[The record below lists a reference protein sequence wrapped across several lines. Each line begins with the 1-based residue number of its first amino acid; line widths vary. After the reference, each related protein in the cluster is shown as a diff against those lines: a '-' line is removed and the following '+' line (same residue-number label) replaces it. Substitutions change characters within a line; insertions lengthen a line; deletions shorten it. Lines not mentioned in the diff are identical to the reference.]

1 MAKAIKPKEDFWLA
15 FDYKTSANWVL
26 GETVNQI
33 NRLLKHQ
40 KTKIQ
45 ISVDE
50 LTDPLHQ
57 GLLCK
62 KHRTMTNKYERDLNN
77 DKLSLHEEQTAEK
90 WEQIEEEVMECNDCE
105 VGTDD
110 NPITH
115 FSLIKENGN
124 G

>member
-15 FDYKTSANWVL
+15 FDYKTSADWVL

-33 NRLLKHQ
+33 NRLLKHH

-50 LTDPLHQ
+50 LTDPLHW

-62 KHRTMTNKYERDLNN
+62 KHRTIKNKYERDLNN

-90 WEQIEEEVMECNDCE
+90 WEQIEEEVMECDDC
-105 VGTDD
+105 VIGTDD
-110 NPITH
+110 HPITH
-115 FSLIKENGN
+115 FSLRKGDA
-124 G
+124 